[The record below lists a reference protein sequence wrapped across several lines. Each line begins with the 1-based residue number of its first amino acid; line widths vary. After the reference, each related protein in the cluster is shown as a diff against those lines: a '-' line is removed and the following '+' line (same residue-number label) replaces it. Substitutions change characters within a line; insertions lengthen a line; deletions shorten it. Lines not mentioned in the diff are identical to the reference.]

1 MLMPSAIPPMTV
13 RFSEQTRENVARF
26 AKLTKRSKSFII
38 NEAVEQYLDDKI
50 AYLKDLNEAVASIN
64 THATPP
70 AEDVFSWI
78 HTWGTDEEKSLEK
91 SGLLGNQTS

>member
-1 MLMPSAIPPMTV
+1 MLMTSAIPPMTV
-13 RFSEQTRENVARF
+13 RFSEQTRDNVARF
-26 AKLTKRSKSFII
+26 AKLTKRSKSFVI

-50 AYLKDLNEAVASIN
+50 AYLQDLNEAVASID

-70 AEDVFSWI
+70 AEEVFSWMR
-78 HTWGTDEEKSLEK
+78 TWGTEEEKSLEE